1 MKKYTKPMVE
11 VVELSVKESLS
22 ALPTKFTNARTGFKF
37 TMGKVGAGNKNV
49 SVYTAEN
56 STVSL

>member
-22 ALPTKFTNARTGFKF
+22 ALPNKFTTARNGFNF
-37 TMGKVGAGNKNV
+37 TMGKVGGKKNV
-49 SVYTAEN
+49 SVYTAQN
-56 STVSL
+56 STVGL